1 MSIKTYLYENKYTKT
16 IYRKLRNDYIQKHYL
31 TGEHKFINRT
41 EGHEKLCLVLAGYK
55 NYLIPAVMGRLKK
68 FAPADMDICIITSG
82 KWSEEINK
90 LCEENNWSYLS
101 TKRNNVAL
109 AQNMG
114 IELHKK
120 AKYIF
125 KLDEDIFLTEKYFE
139 RMYDT
144 YIECKKSSD
153 YNIGVLAPL
162 LPINGY
168 GHFRLINKFGLTD
181 MYKKKFGDLKIA
193 AGIDRAIENSP
204 ELARFMWGETIQL
217 DGKEY
222 RLPTIDAMNKKL
234 SEEPAEVEACPIRFS
249 IGAILFERKLWK
261 DMGYFKVDMGAGMGR
276 DEAQLCSFCLLES
289 RPIMVSSNILVG
301 HLAFGSQNKSMQEY
315 LEANTDL
322 FLPPKHEEAIDGE

>member
-1 MSIKTYLYENKYTKT
+1 MSIKTYLYENKYTKN
-16 IYRKLRNDYIQKHYL
+16 IYRKLRRDYIQKHYL
-31 TGEHKFINRT
+31 TGEHEFINRS

-55 NYLIPAVMGRLKK
+55 NYLIPAVMGRLKM
-68 FAPADMDICIITSG
+68 FAPEDMDICIITSG

-139 RMYDT
+139 RMYET
-144 YIECKKSSD
+144 YKECKKSSD

-168 GHFRLINKFGLTD
+168 GHFKLINKFGLTD
-181 MYKKKFGDLKIA
+181 MYRKKFGDLKIA

-204 ELARFMWGETIQL
+204 ELAKFMWGEAIMV

-222 RLPTIDAMNKKL
+222 RLPTIDEMNRKL
-234 SEEPAEVEACPIRFS
+234 SEEEAEVEACPIRFS

-261 DMGYFKVDMGAGMGR
+261 AMGYFKVDNGAGMGR
-276 DEAQLCSFCLLES
+276 DEAQLCSYCLLES
-289 RPIMVSSNILVG
+289 RPVMVSSNILVG
-301 HLAFGSQNKSMQEY
+301 HLAFGSQNESMREY
-315 LEANTDL
+315 LEKHPEI
-322 FLPPKHEEAIDGE
+322 FLPPKAK